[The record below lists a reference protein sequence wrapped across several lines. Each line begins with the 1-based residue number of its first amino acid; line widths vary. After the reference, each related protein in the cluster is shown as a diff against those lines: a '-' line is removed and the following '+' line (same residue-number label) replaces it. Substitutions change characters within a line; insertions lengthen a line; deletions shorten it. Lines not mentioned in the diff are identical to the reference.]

1 MKKIIV
7 ALLVVAVGFFL
18 SREFRL
24 AERLGFV
31 ESREAK
37 LRVLKENAAKFNS
50 RMPKPVDAETMGL
63 GMDVTN
69 EGVIYKYQM
78 ISYTKQQ
85 LIGSGFIERL
95 TPVLLANACKEQNT
109 LTILRNKFSVSYSYV
124 DKIGD
129 PVGTVVVSPNQCR

>member
-7 ALLVVAVGFFL
+7 VLLVVAASFFL

-31 ESREAK
+31 ESRESK
-37 LRVLKENAAKFNS
+37 VRVLRENAAKFNS
-50 RMPKPVDAETMGL
+50 QMPKPVDAETMGL

-69 EGVIYKYQM
+69 EGVVYKYQM
-78 ISYTKQQ
+78 TSYTKQQ

-129 PVGTVVVSPNQCR
+129 SVGTIVVSPNQCR

>member
-7 ALLVVAVGFFL
+7 VLLVVAASFFL

-24 AERLGFV
+24 AERLGFF
-31 ESREAK
+31 ESRESK
-37 LRVLKENAAKFNS
+37 VRVLRENAAKFNS
-50 RMPKPVDAETMGL
+50 QMPKSVDAETMGL

-69 EGVIYKYQM
+69 AGVVYKYQM
-78 ISYTKQQ
+78 TSYTKQQ

-129 PVGTVVVSPNQCR
+129 SVGTIVVSPNQCR

>member
-7 ALLVVAVGFFL
+7 VLLVVAAGFFL

-31 ESREAK
+31 DSRESK
-37 LRVLKENAAKFNS
+37 LRVLRENAAKFNS
-50 RMPKPVDAETMGL
+50 QMPKPVDAETMGL
-63 GMDVTN
+63 GMDVTS
-69 EGVIYKYQM
+69 EGVVYRYQLT
-78 ISYTKQQ
+78 SYTNQE

-95 TPVLLANACKEQNT
+95 TPVLLANACQEQNT

-129 PVGTVVVSPNQCR
+129 SVGTVVITPNQCG

>member
-1 MKKIIV
+1 MKKMIV

-37 LRVLKENAAKFNS
+37 LRFLKENAAKFNS

>member
-7 ALLVVAVGFFL
+7 VLLVVAAGFFL

-31 ESREAK
+31 DSRESK
-37 LRVLKENAAKFNS
+37 LRVLRENAAKFNS
-50 RMPKPVDAETMGL
+50 QMPKPVDAETMGL
-63 GMDVTN
+63 GMDVTS
-69 EGVIYKYQM
+69 EGVVYRYQLT
-78 ISYTKQQ
+78 SYTNQE

-95 TPVLLANACKEQNT
+95 TPVLLANACQEQNT
-109 LTILRNKFSVSYSYV
+109 LTILRNRFSVSYSYV

-129 PVGTVVVSPNQCR
+129 SVGTVVITPNQCG

>member
-7 ALLVVAVGFFL
+7 VLLVVAAGVFL

-31 ESREAK
+31 DSKAAK
-37 LRVLKENAAKFNS
+37 LKVLRENAAKFNS
-50 RMPKPVDAETMGL
+50 QMPKAVDAETMGL

-69 EGVIYKYQM
+69 EGVVFRYQM
-78 ISYTKQQ
+78 TSYTKQQ
-85 LIGSGFIERL
+85 LLGSGFIERL

-109 LTILRNKFSVSYSYV
+109 LTILRNEFSVSYSYV
-124 DKIGD
+124 DKTGD
-129 PVGTVVVSPNQCR
+129 SVGTVVVTPNQCR